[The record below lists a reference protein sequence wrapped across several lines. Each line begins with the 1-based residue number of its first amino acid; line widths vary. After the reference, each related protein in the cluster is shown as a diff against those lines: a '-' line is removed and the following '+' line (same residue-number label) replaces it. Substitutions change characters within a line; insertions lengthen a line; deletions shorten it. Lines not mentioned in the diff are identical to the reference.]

1 MMETFQDGVAK
12 SSCLKITAPLT
23 PGDDVR
29 KLSFV
34 K

>member
-1 MMETFQDGVAK
+1 METFQDGVAK
-12 SSCLKITAPLT
+12 KFVLEDYSTLT